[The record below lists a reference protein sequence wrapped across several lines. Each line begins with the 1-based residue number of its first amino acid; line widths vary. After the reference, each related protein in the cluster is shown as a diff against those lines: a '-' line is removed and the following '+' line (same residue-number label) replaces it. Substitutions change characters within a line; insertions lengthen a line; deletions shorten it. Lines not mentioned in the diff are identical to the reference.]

1 MVIAEGI
8 YIYLSLSLCV
18 CVLLYVT
25 TVDYCYNYLQVNNIV
40 C

>member
-8 YIYLSLSLCV
+8 YISLCV